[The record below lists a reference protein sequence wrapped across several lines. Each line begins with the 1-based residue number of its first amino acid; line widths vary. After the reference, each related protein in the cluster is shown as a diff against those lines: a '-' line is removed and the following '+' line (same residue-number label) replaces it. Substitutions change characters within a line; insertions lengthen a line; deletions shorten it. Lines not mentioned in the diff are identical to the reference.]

1 MKRLISS
8 STAGI
13 INAAV
18 IHYYG
23 LECSEQRDLANL
35 DPNTAYAIT
44 QAMKFAVQKKYPKAE
59 EKQVN
64 QLVVCVIR
72 YIMHMEPEIA
82 GKLTEKEPLL
92 CAWGRVVDAIR
103 KKLIKADAGSELS
116 NEKVIAAIVP
126 KLLKELERTFF

>member
-18 IHYYG
+18 LQYYNI
-23 LECSEQRDLANL
+23 ECNEQRDIGNL
-35 DPNTAYAIT
+35 NKSTAYAIK
-44 QAMKFAVQKKYPKAE
+44 QAMVHSIHNRYPKAE

-64 QLVVCVIR
+64 QFVSCIIR

-82 GKLTEKEPLL
+82 GKLTENEPLL
-92 CAWGRVVDAIR
+92 CTWGRVIDDIR
-103 KKLIKADAGSELS
+103 QKLIKVYAGSEMS
-116 NEKVIAAIVP
+116 NDKVIAAIVP
-126 KLLKELERTFF
+126 ELLKELERTYF

>member
-23 LECSEQRDLANL
+23 LECSEQRDISNL
-35 DPNTAYAIT
+35 DKSTAYGIK
-44 QAMKFAVQKKYPKAE
+44 QAMVHVLQMRYPKAE

-64 QLVVCVIR
+64 QFVSCIIR

-82 GKLTEKEPLL
+82 GKLTENEPLL
-92 CAWGRVVDAIR
+92 CTWGRVVDGIR
-103 KKLIKADAGSELS
+103 QTLIKAYVGSEMS

-126 KLLKELERTFF
+126 KLLNELERTFF